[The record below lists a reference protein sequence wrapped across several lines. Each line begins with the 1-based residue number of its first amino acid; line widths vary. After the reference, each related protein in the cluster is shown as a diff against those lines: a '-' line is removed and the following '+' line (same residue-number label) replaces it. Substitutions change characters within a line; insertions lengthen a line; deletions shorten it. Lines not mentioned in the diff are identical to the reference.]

1 MKESN
6 TLKFA
11 IKHGFIQIFSANFIN
26 KVIQFGITIVLTRIL
41 EKKVYGS
48 FIYAQNILNM
58 FLLLEGLGMVSG
70 ILQYCSMEDDKEK
83 KLSYLKYALKVG
95 ILFNGLIA
103 ISIILFTLFFELP
116 VKGST
121 EILGYFSLIPL
132 LTIFFNEMQTFLRTE
147 LRNKEFSILSV
158 TNTFLFFIGNL
169 VLGILFN
176 IKGIVIG
183 RYLSYILSIFLGIY
197 MLKDDLKRLVHI
209 DYPKLAE
216 RKEFLKYSIV
226 CCLTSSMSQLL
237 YLMDTFLVGLII
249 KDQSIVAS
257 YKTATLV
264 PFNLVFIPN
273 SIIMFIYPYF
283 AKKYDDKKWIKEK
296 YNILQKYLF
305 LFNAAITIFLIIF
318 APQVINILFTKS
330 YADSLSTFRILM
342 VGYFI
347 SGTFRI
353 PSGNILS
360 SMKEVKVNFYNS
372 IISGV
377 ANILLDIALIK
388 KMGSNGA
395 AIATVAVYII
405 SSLISNIY
413 LHKKLK

>member
-1 MKESN
+1 MKKSN

-48 FIYAQNILNM
+48 FTYAQNILNM

-70 ILQYCSMEDDKEK
+70 MLQYCSMENDKEK
-83 KLSYLKYALKVG
+83 KLSYFKYALKIG

-103 ISIILFTLFFELP
+103 ISIMLFTFFFQLP
-116 VKGST
+116 IIGST
-121 EILGYFSLIPL
+121 EILAYFSMIPL
-132 LTIFFNEMQTFLRTE
+132 LTIFFNEIQTFLRTE

-169 VLGILFN
+169 VLGIFFN

-183 RYLSYILSIFLGIY
+183 RYISYILSIVLGIY
-197 MLKDDLKRLVHI
+197 MLKDDLKRLVSI
-209 DYPKLAE
+209 DYPKLEE
-216 RKEFLKYSIV
+216 RKEFFKYSIV
-226 CCLTSSMSQLL
+226 CCLTTSMSQLL

-257 YKTATLV
+257 YKAATLV

-273 SIIMFIYPYF
+273 SIIMFVYPYF
-283 AKKYDDKKWIKEK
+283 ARNHENKAWIKEK
-296 YNILQKYLF
+296 YSILEKYLF
-305 LFNAAITIFLIIF
+305 LFNAFISIFLIVF
-318 APQVINILFTKS
+318 APQVINLLFTKS
-330 YADSLSTFRILM
+330 YADSITVFRISV

-360 SMKEVKVNFYNS
+360 SMKAIKVNFYNS
-372 IISGV
+372 IVSGV
-377 ANILLDIALIK
+377 ANILLDIVLIK

-395 AIATVAVYII
+395 AIATVTVYVI

-413 LHKKLK
+413 LHRKLK